1 MHDLAI
7 LKLKPRPL
15 RLVYLASNRADLI
28 NAVTLYTH
36 LWGGFAN
43 SIFPVPNDEE
53 LAFLEYALHSINPD
67 YIFLPE
73 EELSD
78 NVTELLNQFPSASLK
93 LSSKQIENIAN
104 NKNDGYPPLP
114 FENFNRFS
122 WREFPH
128 IFRVLNFVFKN
139 PLSDSK
145 ICCVSDDFDES
156 FLQFGRPSDLYQRY
170 LINDLNGKLIP
181 IHSIEAFMKMSLLAA
196 IGMLNTP
203 VSLSKIK
210 ATYSQ
215 KPLVDFAIEDITE
228 VCNLFL
234 YESGDINVGASFW
247 NSRQLDI
254 DYSNKLI
261 LSKHHFVNNLRKV
274 VAILSKFFPS
284 MRVLTIYATL
294 SEEEAK
300 ALAEKVK
307 TVFNDFK
314 INIFVKIFYRGFAF
328 NFRRGNIYS
337 IGKPIVT
344 TRTIYSL
351 DSSIRFSPIVPSGYE
366 NSKCLFGYDAEIEFS
381 SGKTLSAPFMPSS
394 AALLSKSIESVKYLE
409 SNKSFSPT
417 NWQDRKTQS
426 VRSAEKGITGLAVS
440 NGECRIYFPESKEI
454 LARWLKRWRINLKLN
469 DRTRYAEG
477 FIKRFGGFEKTASLV
492 NTGGTKIFI
501 ALNADKAKQCGFK
514 HSQIVG
520 FIREKFSLKKGDET
534 KIVNHNLPRLLETGL
549 IYRGFPLTCPSCGLK
564 DWYKLDKVD
573 EFVECAGCAENFQLE
588 NLKSLEF
595 AYKPNELAA
604 RFFRTDGPALLSTV
618 VFLSKLDSSR
628 HIQLGGELLR
638 LGQKQAF
645 AEIDLFIF
653 IKNILIV
660 AECKSRR
667 EVDEK
672 IAKEIIK
679 DLTTKIDTAIEIKA
693 KVVVLGIVTASPV
706 QLDLHSL
713 VADVAETAIEK
724 GIGVHLL
731 LNDRLYLWGK
741 KANVV
746 ANAWRVSVEELLVE
760 EFLPYYPPVSAGEPV
775 TEYKQLQADKLVDR
789 DLLQSWQ
796 QELYGHLNFEES

>member
-1 MHDLAI
+1 MHDLAT

-43 SIFPVPNDEE
+43 SIFPVPNDKE
-53 LAFLEYALHSINPD
+53 LALLEYALHSINPD

-73 EELSD
+73 EELPD

-93 LSSKQIENIAN
+93 LSSNQIENIAN
-104 NKNDGYPPLP
+104 YKNEGYPPLR
-114 FENFNRFS
+114 FENFNSFS
-122 WREFPH
+122 RAELPH

-139 PLSDSK
+139 KLSDSN
-145 ICCVSDDFDES
+145 ICCASDNFDES
-156 FLQFGRPSDLYQRY
+156 FLQFGKPSDLYQRY
-170 LINDLNGKLIP
+170 LINDLNGKLIS
-181 IHSIEAFMKMSLLAA
+181 INSIEAFLKMSLLAA
-196 IGMLNTP
+196 FGMLKTP
-203 VSLSKIK
+203 VSLSQIK

-215 KPLVDFAIEDITE
+215 KSLVDFGIEDITE
-228 VCNLFL
+228 VFNLFL
-234 YESGDINVGASFW
+234 YESGDINVAASFW

-254 DYSNKLI
+254 NYSNKLI

-274 VAILSKFFPS
+274 VAILSNFFPS

-314 INIFVKIFYRGFAF
+314 RNIFVKIYYRGFAF

-351 DSSIRFSPIVPSGYE
+351 DRSIRFSPIVPSGYE
-366 NSKCLFGYDAEIEFS
+366 NSKCLVGYDAEVEFS
-381 SGKTLSAPFMPSS
+381 SGKTLSAPLMPSS
-394 AALLSKSIESVKYLE
+394 AALLSKSIKSVQYLE
-409 SNKSFSPT
+409 SNQSFEPT
-417 NWQDRKTQS
+417 NWQDRKTLS
-426 VRSAEKGITGLAVS
+426 VRPAEKGITGLAVS
-440 NGECRIYFPESKEI
+440 NGECRIYFPDSKEI
-454 LARWLKRWRINLKLN
+454 LARWLKRLGINLKLN

-492 NTGGTKIFI
+492 NSGGTKIFVV
-501 ALNADKAKQCGFK
+501 LNEGGAKQCGYK
-514 HSQIVG
+514 YSEILSG
-520 FIREKFSLKKGDET
+520 MNKKFSLKSGDT
-534 KIVNHNLPRLLETGL
+534 KKIVQRNLLRLLETGL
-549 IYRGFPLTCPSCGLK
+549 IYRGFPLECPSCGLQ
-564 DWYKLDKVD
+564 DWYKLDKAD
-573 EFVECAGCAENFQLE
+573 EFVECAGCAENIQLK
-588 NLKSLEF
+588 NLEKLEF

-604 RFFRTDGPALLSTV
+604 RFFSTDGPALLSTA
-618 VFLSKLDSSR
+618 VFLSKLNPSR

-638 LGQKQAF
+638 LSEKQLL
-645 AEIDLFIF
+645 AEIDIFIF

-672 IAKEIIK
+672 KAKEIIE
-679 DLTTKIDTAIEIKA
+679 DLNKKIETAVEIKA

-706 QLDLHSL
+706 KFDLHSL
-713 VADVAETAIEK
+713 VADVAAESAIKK

-741 KANVV
+741 QGVT
-746 ANAWRVSVEELLVE
+746 NAWPVSVEELLVE
-760 EFLPYYPPVSAGEPV
+760 EFLPYYPPVSAGEAV
-775 TEYKQLQADKLVDR
+775 TEYKQLQADKLVNQ